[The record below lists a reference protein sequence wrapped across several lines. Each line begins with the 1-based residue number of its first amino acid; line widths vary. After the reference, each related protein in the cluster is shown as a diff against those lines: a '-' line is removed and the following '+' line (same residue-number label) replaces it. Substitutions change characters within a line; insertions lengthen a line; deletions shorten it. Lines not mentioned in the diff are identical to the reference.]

1 MTESEF
7 SRIADFASERYGLDL
22 GQKKALVEKKMD
34 NYLKAKGFKSYDE
47 YMNIVEYEMLGT
59 EEQNFIDRITTNHT
73 YFLREPEQFYY
84 FRDEILPELREKET
98 ATKNLRIWCA
108 GASTGEEPYTIAM
121 LLREF
126 FGDAYEEWDTGLMA
140 TDLSRKTLE
149 KAVKGIYRRQQL
161 EGLPKHWIKD
171 YFLKVNE
178 KQFEVK
184 QDIRKNVIFRQ
195 FNLINPFPFKN
206 KLHVI
211 FLRNVMRYLEEEVNR
226 DLIER
231 IRGFLEP
238 GGYLI
243 TGMTETIDASAAKL
257 EYVGSSIYRRPL
269 V

>member
-140 TDLSRKTLE
+140 TDLSRKALE

-178 KQFEVK
+178 KQY
-184 QDIRKNVIFRQ
+184 IRKNVIFRQ

>member
-1 MTESEF
+1 MTDSEF
-7 SRIADFASERYGLDL
+7 SRIVDFASERYGINLQ
-22 GQKKALVEKKMD
+22 QKKALVEKKMD
-34 NYLKAKGFKSYDE
+34 NYLERKGYKSYDE

-84 FRDEILPELREKET
+84 LRDVIFPELKEREN
-98 ATKNLRIWCA
+98 ATKNLKIWSA

-121 LLREF
+121 LIKEF
-126 FGDAYEEWDTGLMA
+126 LGDEYEEWDTGLMA
-140 TDLSRKTLE
+140 TDLSRKALE
-149 KAVKGIYRRQQL
+149 KAVKGVYKRPML
-161 EGLPKHWIKD
+161 EGLPKHWVKD
-171 YFLKVNE
+171 YFLKINE
-178 KQFEVK
+178 KQWEVK

-211 FLRNVMRYLEEEVNR
+211 FLRNVMRYLEDEVNR
-226 DLIER
+226 DLIQR

-243 TGMTETIDASAAKL
+243 VGMTEAIDAGSAKL

>member
-1 MTESEF
+1 
-7 SRIADFASERYGLDL
+7 
-22 GQKKALVEKKMD
+22 
-34 NYLKAKGFKSYDE
+34 
-47 YMNIVEYEMLGT
+47 
-59 EEQNFIDRITTNHT
+59 
-73 YFLREPEQFYY
+73 
-84 FRDEILPELREKET
+84 
-98 ATKNLRIWCA
+98 
-108 GASTGEEPYTIAM
+108 
-121 LLREF
+121 
-126 FGDAYEEWDTGLMA
+126 MA
-140 TDLSRKTLE
+140 TDLSRKALE

-161 EGLPKHWIKD
+161 EGLPKHWIRD

-243 TGMTETIDASAAKL
+243 TGMTETIDASSAKL

>member
-1 MTESEF
+1 M
-7 SRIADFASERYGLDL
+7 
-22 GQKKALVEKKMD
+22 
-34 NYLKAKGFKSYDE
+34 
-47 YMNIVEYEMLGT
+47 
-59 EEQNFIDRITTNHT
+59 
-73 YFLREPEQFYY
+73 
-84 FRDEILPELREKET
+84 
-98 ATKNLRIWCA
+98 
-108 GASTGEEPYTIAM
+108 
-121 LLREF
+121 
-126 FGDAYEEWDTGLMA
+126 
-140 TDLSRKTLE
+140 
-149 KAVKGIYRRQQL
+149 
-161 EGLPKHWIKD
+161 
-171 YFLKVNE
+171 
-178 KQFEVK
+178 K